1 MDIPY
6 EKLPERL
13 RESMKHYIEEGAIPG
28 DFLIAV
34 ICNNLV
40 YALSSADDEM
50 IEKIE
55 EIVFWAYNHIPSRA
69 FGSHKKMIQWNQE
82 RGLKGLE

>member
-6 EKLPERL
+6 EELPQRL
-13 RESMKHYIEEGAIPG
+13 REPVKRYIEEGAMPG
-28 DFLIAV
+28 DFLNAV

-40 YALSSADDEM
+40 YAFSRADDEM
-50 IEKIE
+50 AEKLE
-55 EIVFWAYNHIPSRA
+55 EIAFWAYNHIPSRA